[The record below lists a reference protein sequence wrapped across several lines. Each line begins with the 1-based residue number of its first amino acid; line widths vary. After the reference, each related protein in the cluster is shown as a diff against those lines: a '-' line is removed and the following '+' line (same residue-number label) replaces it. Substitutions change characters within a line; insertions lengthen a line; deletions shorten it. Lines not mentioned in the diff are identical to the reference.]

1 MPSANFL
8 EFHYG
13 TNPKGMAY
21 RLFLFL
27 VLVLPSQVLAAEFAC
42 AALEPSARRVAQTPE
57 HLSALVIFS
66 QFQDEGAPATAP
78 SWANDLFDAELPG
91 SFAHFYREMS
101 GGRIHVDGQV
111 LPRRYR
117 SRMAADTYLADTPG
131 ALGQFGRFNLEILTA
146 ADADVDLGH
155 FDNDGPD
162 GVPNSGDDDG
172 YVDIVFINLHTAPRD
187 FFVGAATGIASLGM
201 DADYISGDPA
211 ASGGFVR
218 VRSRFT
224 GFSGTTQRGHT
235 FSVTASTMCHEFAHI
250 LGLPD
255 LFDQTALT
263 VSELDPEEDSA
274 GIGNWGIM
282 GWGTLGWGVEDGPNA
297 FSAWSLATLGWVE
310 VIEVEGSVEGLEI
323 GEIFSDRKAY
333 KIPLTQDEYFLLEHR
348 RAGGSYYNRNIPQ
361 DGLLIWH
368 VDEQADNDEERHKQ
382 VDLVCADG
390 LFADQG
396 FPNGDPDA
404 VEGRDN
410 LDFWARDLAY
420 SSAHNGN
427 KGDAT
432 DPFDGVRFRRFAW
445 DTNPAFSGHTGFV
458 RNLPLGMAIENIRPH
473 GAAMVVDVVRQ
484 QLVGHIVGD
493 ATWTGRVDLDGDVI
507 VVPGATL
514 TIDTDAE
521 IRFARG
527 DAQDTGFDPDRSE
540 LIVYGDLKIGEGA
553 SFKSS
558 ATRTGPLDWS
568 GIYLLDGQGVDPAAI
583 AIEHAHR
590 GVVGF
595 RLPPGRTQWLDE
607 QAVYADLVVPAGS
620 ELHIGPSSVSFPRFD
635 LSRRGV
641 SPDFAELIVEGA
653 LTIEGMAG
661 DRAQL
666 TTDPGPDND
675 GLWYGIRVLPGAQVE
690 VQHAELTRTA
700 FAFSGEIDEATTLRI
715 ADSAVSESGGNGL
728 LLRLNGQA
736 QVDRTQFTFI
746 SGPAVFIAGSGQ
758 LVLRNVTIEGNGQE
772 GILLNNA
779 SLEAIRVAVI
789 DNGQLDP
796 DDPRTG
802 VRAIGG
808 RGQRIEMWKSQIEQ
822 NTAHGMDLE
831 EWLGE
836 VELHDSRI
844 VGNQG
849 DGLRAGGAARLV
861 LAQVLVERN
870 LRAGA
875 EIAGSLVEIW
885 NSTFRAHVT
894 AGLRLGLG
902 TRGVIEMSSFVGGRG
917 LELAGVEALEIRA
930 SEFVRGTPAIQSV
943 DSAPHIV
950 GNRFADNAVAIRV
963 EGRRVPLRIHGNT
976 FANNATAIENL
987 STEELNAQDNYWSGA
1002 DSAAIAAQ
1010 IEGAVAWT
1018 PFRTEEGVSKAVALP
1033 ADFALHP
1040 AYPNPFNAE
1049 VALSFDLPKAAAVG
1063 LVLYDAL
1070 GRPVRHLVDGPL
1082 AAGRYRFVWDGR
1094 DRGGQAVASGIYFYR
1109 LAADSFVAVGRLALV
1124 R

>member
-1 MPSANFL
+1 
-8 EFHYG
+8 
-13 TNPKGMAY
+13 MAC

-27 VLVLPSQVLAAEFAC
+27 LLLLPSQALAAQFAC
-42 AALEPSARRVAQTPE
+42 AALESSAQQVVQTPE
-57 HLSALVIFS
+57 HLSALVIFA
-66 QFQDEGAPATAP
+66 QFQDEGAPTTAP
-78 SWANDLFDAELPG
+78 SWANGLFDDELPG

-117 SRMAADTYLADTPG
+117 SRTTADTYLADTLG
-131 ALGQFGRFNLEILTA
+131 ARGQFGRFNLEILTA
-146 ADADVDLGH
+146 ADADADFGH

-187 FFVGAATGIASLGM
+187 FFVGAATGIASLGL
-201 DADYISGDPA
+201 DADYISGDSA
-211 ASGGFVR
+211 AGGGFVR

-224 GFSGTTQRGHT
+224 GFGGTTQRGHT
-235 FSVTASTMCHEFAHI
+235 FSITASTMCHEFAHV

-263 VSELDPEEDSA
+263 VAELDPEEDSA

-297 FSAWSLATLGWVE
+297 FSAWSLATLGWIEVE
-310 VIEVEGSVEGLEI
+310 EVEGSVAGLEI

-348 RAGGSYYNRNIPQ
+348 RADGSYYNRNIPQ

-368 VDEQADNDEERHKQ
+368 IDEQADNDEERHKQ

-390 LFADQG
+390 LFT
-396 FPNGDPDA
+396 PNGDPDV
-404 VEGRDN
+404 VEGRDH
-410 LDFWARDLAY
+410 LDFWARDAAY

-445 DTNPAFSGHTGFV
+445 DTNPAFSGHTGFA
-458 RNLPLGMAIENIRPH
+458 RNLPLGVAIDNIRPQ
-473 GAAMVVDVVRQ
+473 GTSMVVDVVRQ
-484 QLVGHIVGD
+484 QRPGHIVGD
-493 ATWTGRVDLDGDVI
+493 ATWTGRVDLDGDV
-507 VVPGATL
+507 VVTPGATL
-514 TIDTDAE
+514 TIDAGAKV
-521 IRFARG
+521 RFARG
-527 DAQDTGFDPDRSE
+527 DALGTGFDPDRSE
-540 LIVYGDLKIGEGA
+540 LIVYGELKIGEGA
-553 SFKSS
+553 SFASS
-558 ATRTGPLDWS
+558 APRTGPLDWS
-568 GIYLLDGQGVDPAAI
+568 GIYLLDGQAVDPAAV

-590 GVVGF
+590 GVVSF

-607 QAVYADLVVPAGS
+607 QDVYADLVVPAGA
-620 ELHIGPSSVSFPRFD
+620 ELHIGPSSVSFARFD

-653 LTIEGMAG
+653 LTIEGMVG
-661 DRAQL
+661 KRAEL

-675 GLWYGIRVLPGAQVE
+675 GLWYGIHVLPGAQVE

-700 FAFSGEIDEATTLRI
+700 FAFSGEIDEETSLRI
-715 ADSAVSESGGNGL
+715 ADSVVRESGGNGL
-728 LLRLNGQA
+728 RLALNGQA
-736 QVDRTQFTFI
+736 QVDRSEFTTI
-746 SGPAVFIAGSGQ
+746 TGPAVFVAGTGQ
-758 LVLRNVTIEGNGQE
+758 LALRNATIEGNGQE
-772 GILLNNA
+772 GILLYNA

-789 DNGQLDP
+789 DNGRLDP
-796 DDPRTG
+796 DDPRSG

-808 RGQRIEMWKSQIEQ
+808 RGQRIEMWESQIEQ
-822 NTAHGMDLE
+822 NSGHGMDLE
-831 EWLGE
+831 EWMGE
-836 VELHDSRI
+836 VELHNSRL
-844 VGNQG
+844 VANQG

-861 LAQVLVERN
+861 LAQVQVERN

-885 NSTFRAHVT
+885 NSTFRAHVA
-894 AGLRLGLG
+894 AGLRLGQG
-902 TRGVIEMSSFVGGRG
+902 TRGVIEMGSFVGGQG
-917 LELAGVEALEIRA
+917 LELTGVESLEIRN
-930 SEFVRGTPAIQSV
+930 SEFVRGTPALQSV

-950 GNRFADNAVAIRV
+950 GNRFADNIVAIRV
-963 EGRRVPLRIHGNT
+963 EGSRMPMAIRGNT
-976 FANNATAIENL
+976 FANNTTAIENL
-987 STEELNAQDNYWSGA
+987 SAEELNAQDNYWSGA

-1010 IEGAVAWT
+1010 IEGAVAWV
-1018 PFRTEEGVSKAVALP
+1018 PFLTEEGASKALALP

-1049 VALSFDLPKAAAVG
+1049 VALSFDLPQAAAVA

-1070 GRPVRHLVDGPL
+1070 GRPVRHLVDGSL
-1082 AAGRYRFVWDGR
+1082 AAGRYRFAWDGR
-1094 DRGGQAVASGIYFYR
+1094 DRDGRAVASGIYFYR
-1109 LAADSFVAVGRLALV
+1109 LTADSFVAVGRLALV

>member
-1 MPSANFL
+1 MMPKLGPIS
-8 EFHYG
+8 H
-13 TNPKGMAY
+13 
-21 RLFLFL
+21 LFLFL
-27 VLVLPSQVLAAEFAC
+27 LLVLPSQALAAEFAC
-42 AALEPSARRVAQTPE
+42 AALESSAQPVVQTPE
-57 HLSALVIFS
+57 HLSALVIFA
-66 QFQDEGAPATAP
+66 QFADERAGDSAPL
-78 SWANDLFDAELPG
+78 WAQDLFDAELPG

-101 GGRIHVDGQV
+101 GGRLHADGQV

-117 SRMAADTYLADTPG
+117 SRAAASTYLADAVG
-131 ALGQFGRFNLEILTA
+131 ALGQFGRFNREILTA
-146 ADADVDLGH
+146 ADADVDFGL

-172 YVDIVFINLHTAPRD
+172 YVDIVFINLQTAPRG
-187 FFVGAATGIASLGM
+187 FFVGTATGIASLGL
-201 DADYISGDPA
+201 DADYTSGDLA
-211 ASGGFVR
+211 AGGGFVR

-224 GFSGTTQRGHT
+224 GFAGTTQRGHT
-235 FSVTASTMCHEFAHI
+235 FGVTAATMCHEFAHV

-255 LFDQTALT
+255 LFDQTALSA
-263 VSELDPEEDSA
+263 VELDPEDDSA
-274 GIGNWGIM
+274 GIGKWGIM
-282 GWGTLGWGVEDGPNA
+282 GLGTLGWGVGDGPNA

-310 VIEVEGSVEGLEI
+310 VVEVPGSVAGLEI
-323 GEIFSDRKAY
+323 GEIFSDRKTY

-348 RAGGSYYNRNIPQ
+348 RADGSYYNRNIPR

-368 VDEQADNDEERHKQ
+368 IDERADNDEERHKQ

-390 LFADQG
+390 LFADRG
-396 FPNGDPDA
+396 FPGGTPDA
-404 VEGRDN
+404 VAGRDN
-410 LDFWARDLAY
+410 LDFWARDAAY

-427 KGDAT
+427 TGDAT

-458 RNLPLGMAIENIRPH
+458 RNLPLGLAIDNIRPH
-473 GAAMVVDVVRQ
+473 GTAMVVDVVRR
-484 QLVGHIVGD
+484 GGD
-493 ATWTGRVDLDGDVI
+493 ATWTGRVELDRDV
-507 VVPGATL
+507 VVAPGTTL
-514 TIDTDAE
+514 AIAADAE

-527 DAQDTGFDPDRSE
+527 DAQGTGFDPDRSE
-540 LIVYGDLKIGEGA
+540 LLVYGDLKIGAGA
-553 SFKSS
+553 SFASR

-568 GIYLLDGQGVDPAAI
+568 GIYLLDGQAVDLGTI

-590 GVVGF
+590 GVVRF
-595 RLPPGRTQWLDE
+595 RLPPGQTQWQDE
-607 QAVYADLVVPAGS
+607 QVVYADLLVPAGS
-620 ELHIGPSSVSFPRFD
+620 ELHIGPSSVSFARFD
-635 LSRRGV
+635 LGRRGA
-641 SPDFAELIVEGA
+641 SPEFAELIVEGA
-653 LTIEGMAG
+653 LTIAG
-661 DRAQL
+661 AVGQRAQL

-675 GLWYGIRVLPGAQVE
+675 GLWYGIRVLPSAQVD

-700 FAFSGEIDEATTLRI
+700 FAFSGEVDAATNLRI
-715 ADSAVSESGGNGL
+715 ADSAVRESGGNGL
-728 LLRLNGQA
+728 RLTLNGQA
-736 QVDRTQFTFI
+736 QVDRSEFSRI
-746 SGPAVFIAGSGQ
+746 AGPAVLIAGSGQ
-758 LVLRNVTIEGNGQE
+758 LALRNATIEGNGQE

-789 DNGQLDP
+789 DNGRLDP
-796 DDPRTG
+796 DDPRAG

-808 RGQRIEMWKSQIEQ
+808 YGQRIEMWKSQIEQ
-822 NTAHGMDLE
+822 NTAHGMDLQ

-849 DGLRAGGAARLV
+849 DGLRAGGAARLA

-917 LELAGVEALEIRA
+917 LELTDVASLEIRA
-930 SEFVRGTPAIQSV
+930 NEFVRGTLALQAV

-950 GNRFADNAVAIRV
+950 GNRFADNTVAIRV
-963 EGRRVPLRIHGNT
+963 AGPRVPAIVRGNT
-976 FANNATAIENL
+976 FANNATALENL
-987 STEELNAQDNYWSGA
+987 SAQELDAQDNYWSTA

-1010 IEGAVAWT
+1010 IEGAVAWV
-1018 PFRTEEGVSKAVALP
+1018 PFRTEEGASKALALP

-1049 VALSFDLPKAAAVG
+1049 VVLSFDLPQAASVA

-1070 GRPVRHLVDGPL
+1070 GQPVRQLVDRSL
-1082 AAGRYRFVWDGR
+1082 AAGRYRFVWNGR
-1094 DRGGQAVASGIYFYR
+1094 DQGGWAVASGIYFYR
-1109 LAADSFVAVGRLALV
+1109 LVADSFVAVGRLALV

>member
-1 MPSANFL
+1 M
-8 EFHYG
+8 
-13 TNPKGMAY
+13 TQ

-27 VLVLPSQVLAAEFAC
+27 LLFLPSQALAAEFAC
-42 AALEPSARRVAQTPE
+42 AALESAAQQVVQTPE
-57 HLSALVIFS
+57 HLNALVIFA
-66 QFQDEGAPATAP
+66 QFADEGAGDSAP
-78 SWANDLFDAELPG
+78 LWANDLFDAELPG
-91 SFAHFYREMS
+91 SFAHFYRGMS
-101 GGRIHVDGQV
+101 DGRLHIDGQV

-117 SRMAADTYLADTPG
+117 SRERAEAYLADIPG
-131 ALGQFGRFNLEILTA
+131 SLGQFGRFNLEILTA
-146 ADADVDLGH
+146 ADADMDLGL

-172 YVDIVFINLHTAPRD
+172 YVDIVFINLHTSPRD
-187 FFVGAATGIASLGM
+187 FFVGVATGIASLGL
-201 DADYISGDPA
+201 DTDYISGDPA
-211 ASGGFVR
+211 ASGGFVQ

-235 FSVTASTMCHEFAHI
+235 FSVTASTMCHEFAHV

-255 LFDQTALT
+255 LFDQTALIAA
-263 VSELDPEEDSA
+263 ELDPEDDSA
-274 GIGNWGIM
+274 GIGKWGIM
-282 GWGTLGWGVEDGPNA
+282 GRGTLGWGGGDGPNA

-310 VIEVEGSVEGLEI
+310 VVEVQGSVEGLEI
-323 GEIFSDRKAY
+323 GEIFSDRKVF
-333 KIPLTQDEYFLLEHR
+333 KIPLSQDEYFLLEHR
-348 RAGGSYYNRNIPQ
+348 RADGSYYNRHIPQ

-368 VDEQADNDEERHKQ
+368 IDEQADNDEERHKQ

-390 LFADQG
+390 LFADRG
-396 FPNGDPDA
+396 FPGGDPDT
-404 VEGRDN
+404 VEGLDN
-410 LDFWARDLAY
+410 LDFWARDSAY

-427 KGDAT
+427 EGDAT
-432 DPFDGVRFRRFAW
+432 DPFDGIRFRRFAW
-445 DTNPAFSGHTGFV
+445 DTNPAFSGHTGFA
-458 RNLPLGMAIENIRPH
+458 RNLPLGVAIDNIRPH
-473 GAAMVVDVVRQ
+473 GAVMVVDVVREQ
-484 QLVGHIVGD
+484 RTGHIGGN
-493 ATWTGRVDLDGDVI
+493 ATWTGRVELDGDVV

-514 TIDTDAE
+514 TIDADAE

-527 DAQDTGFDPDRSE
+527 DAQGTGFDPDRSE
-540 LIVYGDLKIGEGA
+540 LIVYGDLKIGAGA
-553 SFKSS
+553 SFASR
-558 ATRTGPLDWS
+558 AMRTGPSDWS
-568 GIYLLDGQGVDPAAI
+568 GIYLLDGQAVDLGAI

-607 QAVYADLVVPAGS
+607 RAVYADLLVPAGS
-620 ELHIGPSSVSFPRFD
+620 ELHIGPSSVSFARFD

-653 LTIEGMAG
+653 LTIEGVAG
-661 DRAQL
+661 QRAQL
-666 TTDPGPDND
+666 STDPGPDND
-675 GLWYGIRVLPGAQVE
+675 GLWYGIRVLPSAQVE
-690 VQHAELTRTA
+690 VQHAELTRTG
-700 FAFSGEIDEATTLRI
+700 FAFSGEIDEETNLRI
-715 ADSAVSESGGNGL
+715 ADSAVRESGGNGL
-728 LLRLNGQA
+728 RLTLNGQA
-736 QVDRTQFTFI
+736 QVDRTEFTTI
-746 SGPAVFIAGSGQ
+746 AGPAVLIAGSGQ
-758 LVLRNVTIEGNGQE
+758 LALRNVTIEGNGQE

-779 SLEAIRVAVI
+779 SLEAIRVAII
-789 DNGQLDP
+789 DNGRLDP

-849 DGLRAGGAARLV
+849 DGLRAEGAARLV

-917 LELAGVEALEIRA
+917 LELAGVESLEIRA
-930 SEFVRGTPAIQSV
+930 SEFVRGTPALQSV

-950 GNRFADNAVAIRV
+950 GNRFADNTVAIRA
-963 EGRRVPLRIHGNT
+963 EGPQVPPAIRGNT

-987 STEELNAQDNYWSGA
+987 STEELDAQDNYWSGA

-1010 IEGAVAWT
+1010 IEGAVAWV
-1018 PFRTEEGVSKAVALP
+1018 PFRTEEGASKAVVLP

-1049 VALSFDLPKAAAVG
+1049 VALSFDLPKAASVA

-1070 GRPVRHLVDGPL
+1070 GRPVRHLVDGAL
-1082 AAGRYRFVWDGR
+1082 AAGRYRFVWDGC
-1094 DRGGQAVASGIYFYR
+1094 DQGGRVVASGVYFYR
-1109 LAADSFVAVGRLALV
+1109 LVADSFVAVGRLALV

>member
-1 MPSANFL
+1 
-8 EFHYG
+8 
-13 TNPKGMAY
+13 MAC

-27 VLVLPSQVLAAEFAC
+27 LLLLPSQALAAQFAC
-42 AALEPSARRVAQTPE
+42 AALESSAQQVVPPPE
-57 HLSALVIFS
+57 HLSALVIFA
-66 QFQDEGAPATAP
+66 QFQDEGAPTTAP
-78 SWANDLFDAELPG
+78 SWANGLFDDELPG

-117 SRMAADTYLADTPG
+117 SRSAADTYLADILG
-131 ALGQFGRFNLEILTA
+131 ARGQFGRFNLEILTA
-146 ADADVDLGH
+146 ADADADFGH

-172 YVDIVFINLHTAPRD
+172 YVDVVFINLHTAPRD
-187 FFVGAATGIASLGM
+187 FFIGGATGIASLGL
-201 DADYISGDPA
+201 DTDYISGDPA
-211 ASGGFVR
+211 AGGGFVR

-224 GFSGTTQRGHT
+224 GFGGTTQRGHT
-235 FSVTASTMCHEFAHI
+235 FSITAATMCHEFAHV

-263 VSELDPEEDSA
+263 VAELDPEEDSA

-297 FSAWSLATLGWVE
+297 FSAWSLATLGWIEVVE
-310 VIEVEGSVEGLEI
+310 VEESVTGLEI

-348 RAGGSYYNRNIPQ
+348 RADGSYYNRNIPQ

-368 VDEQADNDEERHKQ
+368 IDEQADNDEERHKQ

-390 LFADQG
+390 LFA
-396 FPNGDPDA
+396 PNGDPDV

-410 LDFWARDLAY
+410 LDFWARDAAY

-445 DTNPAFSGHTGFV
+445 DTNPAFSGHTGFA
-458 RNLPLGMAIENIRPH
+458 RNLPLGVAIDNIRPQ
-473 GAAMVVDVVRQ
+473 GTAMVVDVVRQ
-484 QLVGHIVGD
+484 QRPGHIVGD
-493 ATWTGRVDLDGDVI
+493 TTWTGRVDLDGDV
-507 VVPGATL
+507 VVMPGATL
-514 TIDTDAE
+514 TVDAGAE

-527 DAQDTGFDPDRSE
+527 DAQGTGFDLDRSE
-540 LIVYGDLKIGEGA
+540 LIVYGELKIGESA
-553 SFKSS
+553 SFASS
-558 ATRTGPLDWS
+558 APRTGPLDWS
-568 GIYLLDGQGVDPAAI
+568 GIYLLDGQAVDPAVI

-595 RLPPGRTQWLDE
+595 RLPPGRTQWLGE
-607 QAVYADLVVPAGS
+607 QAVYADLVVPTGS
-620 ELHIGPSSVSFPRFD
+620 ELHIGPSSVSFARSD

-641 SPDFAELIVEGA
+641 SPDFAELIVEGT
-653 LTIEGMAG
+653 LTIEGTAG
-661 DRAQL
+661 KRAQL

-675 GLWYGIRVLPGAQVE
+675 GLWYGIHVLPGAQVE

-700 FAFSGEIDEATTLRI
+700 FAFSGEIDEATTLHI
-715 ADSAVSESGGNGL
+715 ADSSVRESGGNGL
-728 LLRLNGQA
+728 RLRLNGQA
-736 QVDRTQFTFI
+736 QVDRSEFTTI
-746 SGPAVFIAGSGQ
+746 AGPAVLIAGSGQ

-789 DNGQLDP
+789 DNGRLDP
-796 DDPRTG
+796 DDPRVG

-822 NTAHGMDLE
+822 NTSHGMDLE
-831 EWLGE
+831 EWMGE

-849 DGLRAGGAARLV
+849 DGLRAVGAARLA

-885 NSTFRAHVT
+885 NSTFRAHVA
-894 AGLRLGLG
+894 AGLRLGPR
-902 TRGVIEMSSFVGGRG
+902 TRGAIDMSSFVGGRG

-930 SEFVRGTPAIQSV
+930 SEFVRGTPALQSV

-950 GNRFADNAVAIRV
+950 GNRFADNTVAIRV
-963 EGRRVPLRIHGNT
+963 EGPRVPTAIRGNT
-976 FANNATAIENL
+976 FANNSTAIENL
-987 STEELNAQDNYWSGA
+987 SAEELKAQDNYWSGA

-1010 IEGAVAWT
+1010 IEGAVAWV
-1018 PFRTEEGVSKAVALP
+1018 PFRTEEGGAKAVALP

-1049 VALSFDLPKAAAVG
+1049 VALSFDLPKEASVE

-1070 GRPVRHLVDGPL
+1070 GQPVRHFVDGSL

-1094 DRGGQAVASGIYFYR
+1094 DQEGRAVASGIYFYR
-1109 LAADSFVAVGRLALV
+1109 LVADSFVGVGRLALV

>member
-1 MPSANFL
+1 
-8 EFHYG
+8 
-13 TNPKGMAY
+13 MAC

-27 VLVLPSQVLAAEFAC
+27 LLLLPSQALAAEFAC
-42 AALEPSARRVAQTPE
+42 AALESSAQQAVQTPE
-57 HLSALVIFS
+57 HLSALVIFA
-66 QFQDEGAPATAP
+66 QFADEGAGNLAP
-78 SWANDLFDAELPG
+78 SWAHDLFDDELPG

-101 GGRIHVDGQV
+101 AGRLHIEGQV

-117 SRMAADTYLADTPG
+117 SRDSAETYLAEIPG
-131 ALGQFGRFNLEILTA
+131 SLGQFGRFNLEVLTA
-146 ADADVDLGH
+146 ADADVDFGL

-172 YVDIVFINLHTAPRD
+172 YVDIVFINLQTSPRD
-187 FFVGAATGIASLGM
+187 FFIGVATGIASLGLN
-201 DADYISGDPA
+201 ADYISGDPA

-224 GFSGTTQRGHT
+224 GFAGTTQRGHT
-235 FSVTASTMCHEFAHI
+235 FSVAASTMCHEFAHV

-263 VSELDPEEDSA
+263 VAELDPEDDSA
-274 GIGNWGIM
+274 GIGKWGVM
-282 GWGTLGWGVEDGPNA
+282 GQGTLGWSGVDGPNA
-297 FSAWSLATLGWVE
+297 FSAWPLATLGWVE
-310 VIEVEGSVEGLEI
+310 VVEVQGSVEGLEI
-323 GEIFSDRKAY
+323 GEIFSERKAY

-348 RAGGSYYNRNIPQ
+348 RADGSYYNRNIPQ

-368 VDEQADNDEERHKQ
+368 IDEQADNDEERHKQ

-390 LFADQG
+390 LFA
-396 FPNGDPDA
+396 PNGDPDV
-404 VEGRDN
+404 VEGRDH
-410 LDFWARDLAY
+410 LDFWARDEAY

-427 KGDAT
+427 QGDAT

-445 DTNPAFSGHTGFV
+445 DTNPALSGHTGFA
-458 RNLPLGMAIENIRPH
+458 RNLPLGVAIDNIRPQ

-484 QLVGHIVGD
+484 QRPGHIVSD
-493 ATWTGRVDLDGDVI
+493 ETWTGRVDLDGDV
-507 VVPGATL
+507 VVGPGATL
-514 TIDTDAE
+514 TIDAGAE

-527 DAQDTGFDPDRSE
+527 DAQGTGFDPDRSE

-553 SFKSS
+553 SFASS
-558 ATRTGPLDWS
+558 APRTGPLDWS
-568 GIYLLDGQGVDPAAI
+568 GIYLLDDQAIDPAAI
-583 AIEHAHR
+583 VIEHAHR
-590 GVVGF
+590 GIVGF

-607 QAVYADLVVPAGS
+607 RAVYADLVVPVGS
-620 ELHIGPSSVSFPRFD
+620 ELHIGPSSVSFAHFD
-635 LSRRGV
+635 FSRRGV
-641 SPDFAELIVEGA
+641 SSDLAELIVEGA

-661 DRAQL
+661 QRAKL
-666 TTDPGPDND
+666 TTDPGPEND

-700 FAFSGEIDEATTLRI
+700 FAFIGEIDEETSLRI
-715 ADSAVSESGGNGL
+715 ADSAVRESGGNGL
-728 LLRLNGQA
+728 RLALNGQV
-736 QVDRTQFTFI
+736 QVDRSEFTII
-746 SGPAVFIAGSGQ
+746 SGPAILIAGSGQ
-758 LVLRNVTIEGNGQE
+758 LALRNTTIEGNGQE

-789 DNGQLDP
+789 DNGRLDP

-808 RGQRIEMWKSQIEQ
+808 RGQRIEMWESQIEQ
-822 NTAHGMDLE
+822 NTGNGMDLE
-831 EWLGE
+831 EWSGE
-836 VELHDSRI
+836 VELHNSRL

-861 LAQVLVERN
+861 LAQVQVERN
-870 LRAGA
+870 LRTGA

-885 NSTFRAHVT
+885 NSTFRANIA
-894 AGLRLGLG
+894 AGLRLGQG
-902 TRGVIEMSSFVGGRG
+902 TRGAIERGAFVGGRG
-917 LELAGVEALEIRA
+917 LELTGVESLEIRA
-930 SEFVRGTPAIQSV
+930 SEFVRGTPALQSV

-950 GNRFADNAVAIRV
+950 GNRFADNTAAIRV
-963 EGRRVPLRIHGNT
+963 EGARMPTAIRGNT
-976 FANNATAIENL
+976 FANNTTAIENL
-987 STEELNAQDNYWSGA
+987 SAEELNAQGNYWSTA

-1010 IEGAVAWT
+1010 IEGAVAWV
-1018 PFRTEEGVSKAVALP
+1018 PFLTEGGASKAVALP

-1049 VALSFDLPKAAAVG
+1049 VALSFDLPQAAAVA

-1094 DRGGQAVASGIYFYR
+1094 DQDGRVVASGIYFYR
-1109 LAADSFVAVGRLALV
+1109 LVADSFVAVGRLALV

>member
-1 MPSANFL
+1 MPQ
-8 EFHYG
+8 
-13 TNPKGMAY
+13 

-27 VLVLPSQVLAAEFAC
+27 LLLLPSQALAAQFAC
-42 AALEPSARRVAQTPE
+42 AALESSAQQVVQPPE
-57 HLSALVIFS
+57 HLSALVIFA
-66 QFQDEGAPATAP
+66 QFQDEGAPTTAP
-78 SWANDLFDAELPG
+78 SWANGLFDDELPG

-117 SRMAADTYLADTPG
+117 SRSAADTYLADILG
-131 ALGQFGRFNLEILTA
+131 ARGQFGRFNLEILTA
-146 ADADVDLGH
+146 ADADADFGH

-172 YVDIVFINLHTAPRD
+172 YVDVVFINLHTAPRD
-187 FFVGAATGIASLGM
+187 FFIGGATGIASLGL
-201 DADYISGDPA
+201 DTDYISGDPA
-211 ASGGFVR
+211 AGGGFVR

-224 GFSGTTQRGHT
+224 GFGGTTQRGHT
-235 FSVTASTMCHEFAHI
+235 FSITAATMCHEFAHV

-263 VSELDPEEDSA
+263 VAELDPEEDSA

-297 FSAWSLATLGWVE
+297 FSAWSLATLGWIE
-310 VIEVEGSVEGLEI
+310 VVEVEGSVAGLEI
-323 GEIFSDRKAY
+323 GEIFSGRKVY

-348 RAGGSYYNRNIPQ
+348 RADGSYYNRNIPQ

-368 VDEQADNDEERHKQ
+368 IDEQADNDEERHKQ

-390 LFADQG
+390 LFA
-396 FPNGDPDA
+396 PNGDPDV

-410 LDFWARDLAY
+410 LDFWARDAAY

-445 DTNPAFSGHTGFV
+445 DTNPAFSGHTGFA
-458 RNLPLGMAIENIRPH
+458 RNLPLGVAIDNIRPQ
-473 GAAMVVDVVRQ
+473 GTAMVVDVVRQ
-484 QLVGHIVGD
+484 QRPGHIVGD
-493 ATWTGRVDLDGDVI
+493 ETWTGRVDLDGDV
-507 VVPGATL
+507 VVAPGATL
-514 TIDTDAE
+514 TIDAGAE

-527 DAQDTGFDPDRSE
+527 DAQGTGFDPDRSE
-540 LIVYGDLKIGEGA
+540 LIVYGDIKIGEGA
-553 SFKSS
+553 SFASS
-558 ATRTGPLDWS
+558 AARTGPLDWS
-568 GIYLLDGQGVDPAAI
+568 GIYLLDGQAVDPAAI

-595 RLPPGRTQWLDE
+595 RLPPGRTQWLGE
-607 QAVYADLVVPAGS
+607 QAVYADLLVPAGS
-620 ELHIGPSSVSFPRFD
+620 ELHIGPSSVSFARSD

-641 SPDFAELIVEGA
+641 SPDFVELIVEGA

-661 DRAQL
+661 QRAQL

-675 GLWYGIRVLPGAQVE
+675 GLWYGIHVLPGAQVE

-700 FAFSGEIDEATTLRI
+700 FAFSGEIDEATILRI
-715 ADSAVSESGGNGL
+715 ADSLVRESGGNGL
-728 LLRLNGQA
+728 RLRLNGQA
-736 QVDRTQFTFI
+736 QVDRSEFTTI
-746 SGPAVFIAGSGQ
+746 AGPAVLIAGSGQ
-758 LVLRNVTIEGNGQE
+758 LALRNVTIEGNGQE

-796 DDPRTG
+796 DDPRVG

-822 NTAHGMDLE
+822 NTSHGMDLE

-849 DGLRAGGAARLV
+849 DGLRAGGAARLA

-885 NSTFRAHVT
+885 NSTFRAHV
-894 AGLRLGLG
+894 AVGLRLGQG
-902 TRGVIEMSSFVGGRG
+902 TRGVIDMSSFVGGKG

-930 SEFVRGTPAIQSV
+930 SEFVHGTPALQSV

-950 GNRFADNAVAIRV
+950 GNRFADNTVAIRV
-963 EGRRVPLRIHGNT
+963 EGPRMPTAIRGNT
-976 FANNATAIENL
+976 FANNTTAIENL
-987 STEELNAQDNYWSGA
+987 SAEELNAQNNYWSGA

-1010 IEGAVAWT
+1010 IEGAVAWV
-1018 PFRTEEGVSKAVALP
+1018 PFLTEEGVSKAVALP
-1033 ADFALHP
+1033 TDFALHP

-1049 VALSFDLPKAAAVG
+1049 VALSFDLPKAVSVA

-1094 DRGGQAVASGIYFYR
+1094 DQEGRAVASGIYFYR
-1109 LAADSFVAVGRLALV
+1109 LVADSFVGVGRLALV

>member
-1 MPSANFL
+1 MS
-8 EFHYG
+8 
-13 TNPKGMAY
+13 M
-21 RLFLFL
+21 RLFLLFSL
-27 VLVLPSQVLAAEFAC
+27 LSAPSLGLAAEFAC
-42 AALEPSARRVAQTPE
+42 AALESSARQVVQTPE
-57 HLSALVIFS
+57 HLSALVIFA
-66 QFQDEGAPATAP
+66 QFADEDAGDSAP
-78 SWANDLFDAELPG
+78 SWANDLFNDELPG

-101 GGRIHVDGQV
+101 GGRLHVNGQV
-111 LPRRYR
+111 LSRRYR
-117 SRMAADTYLADTPG
+117 SRENAETYLAEIPG
-131 ALGQFGRFNLEILTA
+131 SLGQFGRFNLEVLTA
-146 ADADVDLGH
+146 ADADVDLGL

-162 GVPNSGDDDG
+162 KVPNSGDDDG
-172 YVDIVFINLHTAPRD
+172 YVDIVFINLQTAPRD
-187 FFVGAATGIASLGM
+187 FFIGVATGIASLGL

-211 ASGGFVR
+211 AKGGFVR

-224 GFSGTTQRGHT
+224 GFAGVTQRGHT
-235 FSVTASTMCHEFAHI
+235 FGVTASTMCHELAHV

-263 VSELDPEEDSA
+263 VAELDPEDDSA
-274 GIGNWGIM
+274 GIGKWGIM
-282 GWGTLGWGVEDGPNA
+282 GRGTLGWGGADGPNA
-297 FSAWSLATLGWVE
+297 FSAWPLATLGWVE
-310 VIEVEGSVEGLEI
+310 VVEVEGSAEGLEI

-348 RAGGSYYNRNIPQ
+348 RADGSYYNRNIPQ

-368 VDEQADNDEERHKQ
+368 IDEQADNDEERHKK

-390 LFADQG
+390 LFADRG
-396 FPNGDPDA
+396 FPSGDPDV

-410 LDFWARDLAY
+410 LDFWARDSAY
-420 SSAHNGN
+420 SSMHNGN
-427 KGDAT
+427 EGDAT

-458 RNLPLGMAIENIRPH
+458 RNLPLGVVIDNIRPH

-493 ATWTGRVDLDGDVI
+493 ATWTGRVDLDGDVV

-514 TIDTDAE
+514 TIDADAQ

-527 DAQDTGFDPDRSE
+527 DAQGTGFDPDRSE

-553 SFKSS
+553 SFASR

-568 GIYLLDGQGVDPAAI
+568 GIYLLNGQAVEPAAI

-590 GVVGF
+590 GIVGF
-595 RLPPGRTQWLDE
+595 RLPPGRTQWLDD
-607 QAVYADLVVPAGS
+607 QAVYADLLVPAGS

-635 LSRRGV
+635 ISRRGA

-653 LTIEGMAG
+653 LTIEGVAG
-661 DRAQL
+661 QRAQL
-666 TTDPGPDND
+666 FTEPGPDND
-675 GLWYGIRVLPGAQVE
+675 GLWYGIHVLPGAQVE
-690 VQHAELTRTA
+690 VQYAEITRTA
-700 FAFSGEIDEATTLRI
+700 FAFSGEIDEDTSLRI
-715 ADSAVSESGGNGL
+715 ADSAVRESGGNGL
-728 LLRLNGQA
+728 RLMLNGRA
-736 QVDRTQFTFI
+736 QVDRSEFTTI
-746 SGPAVFIAGSGQ
+746 AGPAVLIAGSGQ
-758 LVLRNVTIEGNGQE
+758 LALRNTTIEGNGQE

-779 SLEAIRVAVI
+779 SLEAIRVAVVN
-789 DNGQLDP
+789 NGRLDP
-796 DDPRTG
+796 DDPRAG

-822 NTAHGMDLE
+822 NTSHGMDLE

-844 VGNQG
+844 VSNQG
-849 DGLRAGGAARLV
+849 DGLRAGGATRLV

-902 TRGVIEMSSFVGGRG
+902 ARGVIDMSAFVGGRG
-917 LELAGVEALEIRA
+917 LDLTGVESLEIRA
-930 SEFVRGTPAIQSV
+930 SEFVRGTPALQSV

-963 EGRRVPLRIHGNT
+963 EGPKVPTAVRGNT

-987 STEELNAQDNYWSGA
+987 STEELDAQDNYWSGA

-1010 IEGAVAWT
+1010 IEGAVAWV
-1018 PFRTEEGVSKAVALP
+1018 PFRTEEGGAKAMVLP
-1033 ADFALHP
+1033 TDFALHP

-1049 VALSFDLPKAAAVG
+1049 VALSFDLPKAAVVA

-1070 GRPVRHLVDGPL
+1070 GRPVCDIVEGHL
-1082 AAGRYRFVWDGR
+1082 AAGRYQFVWDGR
-1094 DRGGQAVASGIYFYR
+1094 DRGGRAVASGIYFYR
-1109 LAADSFVAVGRLALV
+1109 LAADSFVGVGRLALV

>member
-1 MPSANFL
+1 ML
-8 EFHYG
+8 
-13 TNPKGMAY
+13 TAY
-21 RLFLFL
+21 IQSKLGPISRRGLIRLFLFL
-27 VLVLPSQVLAAEFAC
+27 VLVLPSQALAAEFTY
-42 AALEPSARRVAQTPE
+42 AALESAQQVVQTPE
-57 HLSALVIFS
+57 HLSALVIFA
-66 QFQDEGAPATAP
+66 QFADERAGDTAPA
-78 SWANDLFDAELPG
+78 WANDLFDAELPG

-101 GGRIHVDGQV
+101 GGRLHADGQV

-117 SRMAADTYLADTPG
+117 SRDNAETYLAESRG
-131 ALGQFGRFNLEILTA
+131 SLGQFGRFNLEILTA
-146 ADADVDLGH
+146 ADTDVDFGL

-187 FFVGAATGIASLGM
+187 FFIGVATGIASLGLN
-201 DADYISGDPA
+201 ADYISGDPA
-211 ASGGFVR
+211 AGGGFVR

-224 GFSGTTQRGHT
+224 GFAGTTQRGHT
-235 FSVTASTMCHEFAHI
+235 FSVTAATMCHEFAHV

-263 VSELDPEEDSA
+263 VAELDPEDDSA
-274 GIGNWGIM
+274 GIGKWGIM
-282 GWGTLGWGVEDGPNA
+282 GRGTLGWSGVDGPNA

-310 VIEVEGSVEGLEI
+310 VVEVEGSVEGLEI

-348 RAGGSYYNRNIPQ
+348 RADGSYYNRNIPQ

-368 VDEQADNDEERHKQ
+368 IDERADNDEERHKR

-390 LFADQG
+390 LFT
-396 FPNGDPDA
+396 PNGDPDT
-404 VEGRDN
+404 VEGRDH
-410 LDFWARDLAY
+410 LDFWARDAAY
-420 SSAHNGN
+420 SAMHNGN
-427 KGDAT
+427 EGDAT

-445 DTNPAFSGHTGFV
+445 DTNPAFSGHTGFA
-458 RNLPLGMAIENIRPH
+458 RNLPLGVAIDNIRPQ
-473 GAAMVVDVVRQ
+473 GTAMVVNVVRQ

-493 ATWTGRVDLDGDVI
+493 ATWTGRVDLDGDV
-507 VVPGATL
+507 VVEPGATL
-514 TIDTDAE
+514 TIDAGAE

-527 DAQDTGFDPDRSE
+527 DAQGTGFDPDRNE
-540 LIVYGDLKIGEGA
+540 LIVYGELKIGEGA
-553 SFKSS
+553 SFASS
-558 ATRTGPLDWS
+558 APRTGPLDWS
-568 GIYLLDGQGVDPAAI
+568 GIYLLNGQAVNPAAI

-590 GVVGF
+590 GIVSF
-595 RLPPGRTQWLDE
+595 RLPPGRTQWLGE
-607 QAVYADLVVPAGS
+607 RAVYADLLVPAGS
-620 ELHIGPSSVSFPRFD
+620 ELHIGSDSVSFARFD
-635 LSRRGV
+635 LSRRGT
-641 SPDFAELIVEGA
+641 SADFAELIVEGA
-653 LTIEGMAG
+653 LTIEGTAG
-661 DRAQL
+661 QRAQL

-690 VQHAELTRTA
+690 VQHAEITRTA
-700 FAFSGEIDEATTLRI
+700 FAFSGEIDEATRLHI
-715 ADSAVSESGGNGL
+715 ADSAVRESGGNGL

-736 QVDRTQFTFI
+736 QVDRTEFTRI
-746 SGPAVFIAGSGQ
+746 AGPAVLVAGSGQ
-758 LVLRNVTIEGNGQE
+758 LALRNVTIEGNGQE

-802 VRAIGG
+802 IWAIGG

-822 NTAHGMDLE
+822 NTAHGMDLT

-836 VELHDSRI
+836 VELHDSGI

-849 DGLRAGGAARLV
+849 DGLRAGGATRLV

-885 NSTFRAHVT
+885 NSTFRANVA

-902 TRGVIEMSSFVGGRG
+902 TRGVIDMSAFVGGRG
-917 LELAGVEALEIRA
+917 LELTGVESLEIRA
-930 SEFVRGTPAIQSV
+930 VEFVRGTPALQSV

-963 EGRRVPLRIHGNT
+963 EGPKMPTAIRGNT

-987 STEELNAQDNYWSGA
+987 SAEELNAQDNYWSGA

-1010 IEGAVAWT
+1010 IEGAVAWV
-1018 PFRTEEGVSKAVALP
+1018 PFRTEEGTSKAVGLP
-1033 ADFALHP
+1033 TDFALYP

-1049 VALSFDLPKAAAVG
+1049 VSLSFDLPQASSVA

-1070 GRPVRHLVDGPL
+1070 GQPVRRLVEGPL

-1094 DRGGQAVASGIYFYR
+1094 DQGGRVVASGIYFYR
-1109 LAADSFVAVGRLALV
+1109 LAADSFVGVGRLALV

>member
-1 MPSANFL
+1 
-8 EFHYG
+8 
-13 TNPKGMAY
+13 MAC

-27 VLVLPSQVLAAEFAC
+27 FLFLPSQALAAEFAC
-42 AALEPSARRVAQTPE
+42 AALESALESAAQPIVQTPE
-57 HLSALVIFS
+57 HLSALVIFA
-66 QFQDEGAPATAP
+66 QFADEGASATAP
-78 SWANDLFDAELPG
+78 LWANDLFDAELPG

-101 GGRIHVDGQV
+101 DGRLHVDGQV

-117 SRMAADTYLADTPG
+117 SRESAKAYLAEIPG
-131 ALGQFGRFNLEILTA
+131 SLGQFGRFNLEILTA
-146 ADADVDLGH
+146 VDTEVDLGL

-172 YVDIVFINLHTAPRD
+172 YVDIVFINLHTSPRD
-187 FFVGAATGIASLGM
+187 FFVGVATGIASLGLN
-201 DADYISGDPA
+201 ADYISGDPA
-211 ASGGFVR
+211 AGGGFVR

-224 GFSGTTQRGHT
+224 GFAGTTQRGHT
-235 FSVTASTMCHEFAHI
+235 FSVTASTMCHEFAHV
-250 LGLPD
+250 LGLTD

-263 VSELDPEEDSA
+263 VAELDPEDDSA
-274 GIGNWGIM
+274 GIGKWGIM
-282 GWGTLGWGVEDGPNA
+282 GRGTLGWGGVDGPNA

-310 VIEVEGSVEGLEI
+310 VVEVQESVEGLAI

-348 RAGGSYYNRNIPQ
+348 RADGSHYNRNIPQ

-368 VDEQADNDEERHKQ
+368 IDEQADNDEERHKR

-390 LFADQG
+390 LFA
-396 FPNGDPDA
+396 PNGDPDV
-404 VEGRDN
+404 VEGLDH
-410 LDFWARDLAY
+410 LDFWARDAAY

-427 KGDAT
+427 EGDAT

-445 DTNPAFSGHTGFV
+445 DTNPALSGHTGFV
-458 RNLPLGMAIENIRPH
+458 RNLPLGVAIDIRPQ

-493 ATWTGRVDLDGDVI
+493 ATWTGRVDLDGDV
-507 VVPGATL
+507 VVAPGATL
-514 TIDTDAE
+514 TIDAGAE

-527 DAQDTGFDPDRSE
+527 DAQGTGFDPDRSE

-553 SFKSS
+553 SFASS

-568 GIYLLDGQGVDPAAI
+568 GIYLLDGQAVDPAAI

-590 GVVGF
+590 GIVGF
-595 RLPPGRTQWLDE
+595 RLPPGRTQWLGE
-607 QAVYADLVVPAGS
+607 QAVYADLLVPVGS
-620 ELHIGPSSVSFPRFD
+620 ELHIGPSSVSFARFD

-653 LTIEGMAG
+653 LTIEGVAG

-700 FAFSGEIDEATTLRI
+700 FAFSGEIDEETSLRI
-715 ADSAVSESGGNGL
+715 ADSSVRESGGNGL
-728 LLRLNGQA
+728 LLRLNGRA
-736 QVDRTQFTFI
+736 QVDRTEFTFI
-746 SGPAVFIAGSGQ
+746 AGPAILVAGSGQ
-758 LVLRNVTIEGNGQE
+758 LALRNVTIEDNGQE

-779 SLEAIRVAVI
+779 SLEAIRVAII

-902 TRGVIEMSSFVGGRG
+902 TRGVIDMSSFVGGRG
-917 LELAGVEALEIRA
+917 LELTGVESLEIRA

-963 EGRRVPLRIHGNT
+963 EGPRVPPAIRGNT
-976 FANNATAIENL
+976 FANNSTAIENL
-987 STEELNAQDNYWSGA
+987 SAGELNAQDNYWSAA

-1010 IEGAVAWT
+1010 IEGAVAWV
-1018 PFRTEEGVSKAVALP
+1018 PFRTEEGASKAVALP

-1049 VALSFDLPKAAAVG
+1049 VALSFDLPKEASVA

-1094 DRGGQAVASGIYFYR
+1094 DQGGRVVASGIYFYR

>member
-1 MPSANFL
+1 ML
-8 EFHYG
+8 Q
-13 TNPKGMAY
+13 

-27 VLVLPSQVLAAEFAC
+27 LLLPSQAPAAQFAC
-42 AALEPSARRVAQTPE
+42 AALESAAQPVVPPP
-57 HLSALVIFS
+57 HLSALVIFA

-78 SWANDLFDAELPG
+78 PWANDLFDAELPG

-101 GGRIHVDGQV
+101 GGRIRVDGQV

-117 SRMAADTYLADTPG
+117 SLAAADAYLADAIG
-131 ALGQFGRFNLEILTA
+131 ARGQFGRFNLEILAA
-146 ADADVDLGH
+146 ADADADFGH

-172 YVDIVFINLHTAPRD
+172 YVDIVFINLHTTPRG
-187 FFVGAATGIASLGM
+187 FFIGAATGIASLGL

-211 ASGGFVR
+211 AGGGFVR

-224 GFSGTTQRGHT
+224 GFGGTTQRGHT
-235 FSVTASTMCHEFAHI
+235 FSITASTMCHEFAHV

-263 VSELDPEEDSA
+263 VAELDPAADSA

-310 VIEVEGSVEGLEI
+310 VVEVEGSIAGLEI

-333 KIPLTQDEYFLLEHR
+333 KIPLTQDEYFLLEYR
-348 RAGGSYYNRNIPQ
+348 RADGSYYNRNIPQ

-390 LFADQG
+390 LFA
-396 FPNGDPDA
+396 PNGDPDVVA
-404 VEGRDN
+404 GLDH
-410 LDFWARDLAY
+410 LDFWARDTAY
-420 SSAHNGN
+420 SSAHQGN

-445 DTNPAFSGHTGFV
+445 DTNPAFSGHTGFG
-458 RNLPLGMAIENIRPH
+458 RNLPLGVAIDNIRPQ
-473 GAAMVVDVVRQ
+473 GATMVVDVVRQ
-484 QLVGHIVGD
+484 QRTGQIAGD
-493 ATWTGRVDLDGDVI
+493 AMWTGRVDLDGDV
-507 VVPGATL
+507 VVMPGATL
-514 TIDTDAE
+514 TIDAGAE

-527 DAQDTGFDPDRSE
+527 DAQSTGFDPDRSE
-540 LIVYGDLKIGEGA
+540 LLVYGELKIGEGA
-553 SFKSS
+553 SFASS
-558 ATRTGPLDWS
+558 AAHTGPLDWS
-568 GIYLLDGQGVDPAAI
+568 GIYLLDGQAVDPAAI

-590 GVVGF
+590 GVVSF

-607 QAVYADLVVPAGS
+607 QAVYADLVVPVGS
-620 ELHIGPSSVSFPRFD
+620 ALHIGPSSVSFARAD

-641 SPDFAELIVEGA
+641 SADFAELIVEGA

-661 DRAQL
+661 QRAQL

-675 GLWYGIRVLPGAQVE
+675 GLWYGIRVLPGAQVA
-690 VQHAELTRTA
+690 VQHAELTRTG
-700 FAFSGEIDEATTLRI
+700 FAFSGEIDEKTILRI
-715 ADSAVSESGGNGL
+715 ADSAVRESGGNGL
-728 LLRLNGQA
+728 SLRLNGQT
-736 QVDRTQFTFI
+736 QVDRSEFSTI
-746 SGPAVFIAGSGQ
+746 AGPAVLVAGSGQ
-758 LVLRNVTIEGNGQE
+758 LALRNVTIEGNGQE

-789 DNGQLDP
+789 DNGRLNP
-796 DDPRTG
+796 DDPRAG

-808 RGQRIEMWKSQIEQ
+808 RGQRIEMWESQIEQ
-822 NTAHGMDLE
+822 NTGHGMDLAQ
-831 EWLGE
+831 WQGT
-836 VELHDSRI
+836 VELHNSRL
-844 VGNQG
+844 VANQG
-849 DGLRAGGAARLV
+849 DGLRAGRAARLA

-885 NSTFRAHVT
+885 NSTFRAHIA
-894 AGLRLGLG
+894 AGLRLGPG
-902 TRGVIEMSSFVGGRG
+902 TRGAIERGSFVGGRS
-917 LELAGVEALEIRA
+917 LALTGVESLDIRG

-950 GNRFADNAVAIRV
+950 GNRFADNTVAIQV
-963 EGRRVPLRIHGNT
+963 EGPQVPTAIRGNT
-976 FANNATAIENL
+976 FANNTTAIENL
-987 STEELNAQDNYWSGA
+987 SAEELNAQDNYWSAA
-1002 DSAAIAAQ
+1002 DSTAIAAQ
-1010 IEGAVAWT
+1010 IEGAVAWV
-1018 PFRTEEGVSKAVALP
+1018 PFRTSKAVALP
-1033 ADFALHP
+1033 ADFALYP
-1040 AYPNPFNAE
+1040 AYPNPGNAE
-1049 VALSFDLPKAAAVG
+1049 VALSFDLPQEALVA

-1070 GRPVRHLVDGPL
+1070 GRPVRRLVDGSL

-1094 DRGGQAVASGIYFYR
+1094 DQGGRAVASGMYFYR
-1109 LAADSFVAVGRLALV
+1109 LTADAFVAVGRLVLV